1 MGRSIA
7 ATPGLWYLGCSAG
20 ASRHHSSKP
29 PEPQGPHAKKKK
41 KKKAKPSAQ
50 HRQTKMKA
58 VPSAQ
63 ARGPSKLAKTS
74 AHHPG
79 ATGIRSAAPTEETPD
94 YVWKLDLAA
103 NEIDCFGEEEL
114 YPKFDAVACLKSNQM
129 LTKHNVPGSQEKD
142 DFFSLI
148 PDDKK
153 HLIRSLPKL
162 LTVLHKAGYCIHED
176 FTLDDLVIGGQFK
189 FFLRGHLTLVPC
201 TQKGMDCDYKRAAK
215 VITDMF
221 LISCGDSAMS
231 LIPGEMKHYIHILES
246 GGSRYSNLILTHV
259 ALLPL
264 CSRGT
269 VLRKFHDEILEVLP
283 REGLEATKNKILSEI
298 DITSWDTIAK
308 DNKHLSTW
316 FRYRGQ
322 QGVASMA
329 RCAPWNAQELV
340 ASQVHVGV
348 DASMLSTFFWFL
360 NFFFILHQLALLEA
374 GKFIEEK
381 MAFHVDKIGEESLVW
396 CARKSLGS
404 KFVNG
409 DSDLIAKLV
418 VEAVQAVKTTNGKGA
433 VKYPLKGINIL
444 KDQNKSIK
452 NSYLLNGY
460 ALNTGRAS
468 KGLPASVSPARIACL
483 DFSLQKTQTQT
494 NAHVLDSASMQPR
507 NIYERS
513 GANVVLTTKGIDDIA
528 LKHFVEAGIVAVR
541 RVRKRD
547 MHHVSKATGAT
558 MVTFADFEYE
568 KEFDSSFLGHADLVV
583 EQRICDDDVLL
594 IKGAKN
600 TNKVFI
606 VLGVNDFIL
615 HEKDQCLYDALKT
628 VKETLEANMSH
639 LLRIHVPCR
648 RHLHLLPSHHPSH
661 PPNPLVVM
669 AEPAIAELKEM
680 LSTVVAKLTIVE
692 GDISSLKVV
701 PGSGAVEA
709 ALSVHLKKIA
719 AKLTSQEQLVV
730 AEFAESLLIIPKV
743 LCAEAARNEAKDAT
757 GLLSML
763 KAYHHASQINTDKK
777 QFSR

>member
-1 MGRSIA
+1 
-7 ATPGLWYLGCSAG
+7 
-20 ASRHHSSKP
+20 
-29 PEPQGPHAKKKK
+29 
-41 KKKAKPSAQ
+41 
-50 HRQTKMKA
+50 MKA

-74 AHHPG
+74 AHHSHAQQASAQRPQWKKLQTTSG
-79 ATGIRSAAPTEETPD
+79 EDGDETSTTKKPAWIRPKKAKKRFEPVRRIPEWRLALYGPKLYLPATNRHRL
-94 YVWKLDLAA
+94 KLDLAA

-114 YPKFDAVACLKSNQM
+114 YPKFDAVAFLKSNQM

-316 FRYRGQ
+316 FRYR
-322 QGVASMA
+322 QGVGCTRNKPMTAILIAS
-329 RCAPWNAQELV
+329 EL
-340 ASQVHVGV
+340 
-348 DASMLSTFFWFL
+348 
-360 NFFFILHQLALLEA
+360 IQLALLEA

-494 NAHVLDSASMQPR
+494 NAHVLDSDSMQPR
-507 NIYERS
+507 NIYERA

-558 MVTFADFEYE
+558 TVTFADFEYE

-594 IKGAKN
+594 IKGTKN
-600 TNKVFI
+600 TNKVSIF
-606 VLGVNDFIL
+606 
-615 HEKDQCLYDALKT
+615 C
-628 VKETLEANMSH
+628 M
-639 LLRIHVPCR
+639 
-648 RHLHLLPSHHPSH
+648 
-661 PPNPLVVM
+661 LV
-669 AEPAIAELKEM
+669 
-680 LSTVVAKLTIVE
+680 
-692 GDISSLKVV
+692 
-701 PGSGAVEA
+701 
-709 ALSVHLKKIA
+709 
-719 AKLTSQEQLVV
+719 
-730 AEFAESLLIIPKV
+730 
-743 LCAEAARNEAKDAT
+743 
-757 GLLSML
+757 
-763 KAYHHASQINTDKK
+763 
-777 QFSR
+777 